1 MPLPSGLS
9 WSYGLFFGNI
19 VPIIKVLKSL
29 FYVLYSL
36 LYNLKSKTYI
46 CLYFYLRM
54 SDDNEKKAAEFYE
67 RLKAELDNSNSW
79 PAPYLFKFIV
89 PTNEDNILKVE
100 NAFNCM
106 GAVIKT
112 TKSKTG
118 KFTSIS
124 VDVTVKDSQEIID
137 KYQELSTIEGIVSL

>member
-1 MPLPSGLS
+1 
-9 WSYGLFFGNI
+9 
-19 VPIIKVLKSL
+19 
-29 FYVLYSL
+29 
-36 LYNLKSKTYI
+36 
-46 CLYFYLRM
+46 M
-54 SDDNEKKAAEFYE
+54 SEDNEKKTAEFYE
-67 RLKAELDNSNSW
+67 RLKAELDNANSW

-89 PTNEDNILKVE
+89 PTSEKNVLKVE

-118 KFTSIS
+118 KFTSVSI
-124 VDVTVKDSQEIID
+124 DVTANNSQEIIE